1 MQKHCP
7 YCQFGNKDYGKD
19 FLVQIGNKEE
29 QMCLSKYKDESN
41 KTHFYIS
48 IVTNDTA
55 DSSNGIQERSS
66 HTLLHTV
73 LCAAA
78 HAHKNVHTNESDLKQ

>member
-66 HTLLHTV
+66 HPITYCPMCGSSLT
-73 LCAAA
+73 
-78 HAHKNVHTNESDLKQ
+78 

>member
-1 MQKHCP
+1 MPKPCP
-7 YCQFGNKDYGKD
+7 YCQFGNNDYGKD
-19 FLVQIGNKEE
+19 FLAQIGNKEE
-29 QMCLSKYKDESN
+29 QMCLSKYRDELN

-66 HTLLHTV
+66 IPVNYCPMCGNTL
-73 LCAAA
+73 
-78 HAHKNVHTNESDLKQ
+78 N

>member
-19 FLVQIGNKEE
+19 FLFQIGNKEE

-41 KTHFYIS
+41 KTRFYIS
-48 IVTNDTA
+48 ITTNDT
-55 DSSNGIQERSS
+55 DDRINGIQERSS
-66 HTLLHTV
+66 RPITLCPMCGSTLT
-73 LCAAA
+73 
-78 HAHKNVHTNESDLKQ
+78 

>member
-19 FLVQIGNKEE
+19 FLFQIGNKEE
-29 QMCLSKYKDESN
+29 QLCLSKYKDELN

-55 DSSNGIQERSS
+55 DSINGIQERSS
-66 HTLLHTV
+66 RPIIHCPMCGSSLT
-73 LCAAA
+73 
-78 HAHKNVHTNESDLKQ
+78 

>member
-19 FLVQIGNKEE
+19 FLAQIGNNEE
-29 QMCLSKYKDESN
+29 QMCLSKYQDESN

-55 DSSNGIQERSS
+55 DSANGIQERSS
-66 HTLLHTV
+66 IPVNYCPMCGSSLT
-73 LCAAA
+73 
-78 HAHKNVHTNESDLKQ
+78 